1 MAFFGKLK
9 SIFAGGGGGDNKKKS
24 KNSNFIKR
32 DQDPNLLWEIVGEL
46 GDGAFGKVY
55 KVRRQQH

>member
-9 SIFAGGGGGDNKKKS
+9 GIFGGSGGGGEVNKKKS
-24 KNSNFIKR
+24 KSSIIKR
-32 DQDPNLLWEIVGEL
+32 DQDPSLLWDIIGEL

-55 KVRRQQH
+55 KVYTF

>member
-9 SIFAGGGGGDNKKKS
+9 GIFSGSGGSGEVNKKKS
-24 KNSNFIKR
+24 KSSIIKR
-32 DQDPNLLWEIVGEL
+32 DQDPNLLWDIIGEL

-55 KVRRQQH
+55 KVYTF